1 MTKPC
6 EIDTTDLIFYGQV
19 ASSIFDH
26 LQGNDLDKYVLTSK
40 FKITD
45 DKGEVTPTMSIMV
58 GKWGQTETH
67 LVIGLDN
74 IYDMCIASIS
84 PDDDY
89 EKLTLKIR
97 ALDTEQAMMIIGMV
111 GTETVEKL
119 AKRMKIKSV
128 TETN

>member
-40 FKITD
+40 FKIAD

-97 ALDTEQAMMIIGMV
+97 ALDTEQAMMILGMV

-119 AKRMKIKSV
+119 AERMKIKSV

>member
-1 MTKPC
+1 MTKPR

-26 LQGNDLDKYVLTSK
+26 LQGNDLDKYVVTSK
-40 FKITD
+40 FKIAD

-97 ALDTEQAMMIIGMV
+97 ALDTEQAMMILGMV

-119 AKRMKIKSV
+119 AERMKIKSV

>member
-1 MTKPC
+1 MTKSC

-26 LQGNDLDKYVLTSK
+26 LQGNDLDKYILTSK
-40 FKITD
+40 FKIAD
-45 DKGEVTPTMSIMV
+45 DKGEVTPTMSIMI

-97 ALDTEQAMMIIGMV
+97 SLDSEQAMMILGMI
-111 GTETVEKL
+111 GTETIEKL
-119 AKRMKIKSV
+119 AERMKIKSV
-128 TETN
+128 TEIN